1 MFWDNFY
8 NACVQK
14 GIKPNPLAKE
24 LQIASGSMT
33 AWKGGKLPNGE
44 TLLKIADYLNV
55 SVDYLLGRTNE
66 PNTSNTSQQ
75 LTQNEQ
81 ELLDIFKNFS
91 ERDQIKILGKM
102 EDWASKVPVAPS
114 STSQPEKVQK
124 APERPWRMAARSSD
138 GSYTTRTLSPKE
150 VEIIKSLED
159 GPEDF

>member
-1 MFWDNFY
+1 MYELIKKLCEENGISPTKLCTEITGSKGNLPTW
-8 NACVQK
+8 QK
-14 GIKPNPLAKE
+14 GNINPKSL
-24 LQIASGSMT
+24 T
-33 AWKGGKLPNGE
+33 
-44 TLLKIADYLNV
+44 KIADYFNI
-55 SVDYLLGRTNE
+55 SVDYLLGRSNE
-66 PNTSNTSQQ
+66 PNTNNTNQQ

-81 ELLDIFKNFS
+81 ELLDIFKKFS